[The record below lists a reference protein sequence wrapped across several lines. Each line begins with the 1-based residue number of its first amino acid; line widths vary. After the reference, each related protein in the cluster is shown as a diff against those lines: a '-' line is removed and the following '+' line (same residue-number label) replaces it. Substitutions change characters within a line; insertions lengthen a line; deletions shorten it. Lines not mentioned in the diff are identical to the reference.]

1 MALSAKQL
9 NLHESDDRVL
19 LRYIHMYWPLAVL
32 VTADDQMPR
41 EHAELYARWQPTVAI
56 IDPLYPP
63 TYKGDD
69 SWHWEI
75 VHRWCHRMQ
84 VQQQG
89 TVYRYNATGARKWVK
104 PRRAHRPP
112 TMEVAAITPIGE
124 NLPATLQ
131 AIIQGHDAEAGTQP
145 ALFEEE

>member
-1 MALSAKQL
+1 MALSARQL
-9 NLHESDDRVL
+9 NLHEREDPVL

-41 EHAELYARWQPTVAI
+41 EHAELFKRWRPTVAI
-56 IDPLYPP
+56 IDPLHPSVYQ
-63 TYKGDD
+63 GDD

-89 TVYRYNATGARKWVK
+89 TVYRYNAAGARRWVK
-104 PRRAHRPP
+104 PRRIHRPP
-112 TMEVAAITPIGE
+112 GVEVAAG
-124 NLPATLQ
+124 LPMEEDLEAMLQ
-131 AIIQGHDAEAGTQP
+131 AVDRGLEADAGIQPE
-145 ALFEEE
+145 LFEE